1 MTALIPTIKWSQ
13 NDEFIIINL
22 EINQVKNDVYEI
34 NNNNIVFT
42 GVSNTDLKYSIN
54 LELLETVNKDE
65 SKYIVEERVI
75 RFVLKKTEYEK
86 WIRLTKDKNQYK
98 SNIKVNWDSFEDSDE
113 EETPSEHTQNPNQ
126 QFDFSNMM
134 NMTGENNGFNMEEM
148 MKNMNPDEM
157 DQLMKSMN
165 MGGYDNDDNYN
176 TNEDDNNSDDDNTNE
191 DDNNEDNNDDDNNQ
205 YNNSDDDNE
214 YQDKDLEDELN
225 NIINNDEDDE
235 SVDSDDLCQECII
248 P

>member
-1 MTALIPTIKWSQ
+1 MATLIPTIKWSQ
-13 NDEFIIINL
+13 NDDYVIINL

-42 GVSNTDLKYSIN
+42 GVCNTNLKYSID
-54 LELLETVNKDE
+54 LELLDTINKDE

-75 RFVLKKTEYEK
+75 RFVLKKTEYKK

-113 EETPSEHTQNPNQ
+113 EEQEDPQSGNPSNQ

-134 NMTGENNGFNMEEM
+134 NMGAGDNNGFNMEEM
-148 MKNMNPDEM
+148 MKNMDPEEM
-157 DQLMKSMN
+157 AQLMKSMN
-165 MGGYDNDDNYN
+165 IGGNDDD
-176 TNEDDNNSDDDNTNE
+176 NEDDNE
-191 DDNNEDNNDDDNNQ
+191 DDNDDDNDDDNN
-205 YNNSDDDNE
+205 E
-214 YQDKDLEDELN
+214 YDDKDLEGELDN
-225 NIINNDEDDE
+225 LINDDDND
-235 SVDSDDLCQECII
+235 SVDSDDLCQDCVI

>member
-1 MTALIPTIKWSQ
+1 MATLIPTIKWSQ
-13 NDEFIIINL
+13 NDDYVIINL

-42 GVSNTDLKYSIN
+42 GVCNTNLKYSID
-54 LELLETVNKDE
+54 LELLDTINKDE

-75 RFVLKKTEYEK
+75 RFVLKKTEYKK

-113 EETPSEHTQNPNQ
+113 EEQEDPQSGNPSNQ

-134 NMTGENNGFNMEEM
+134 NMGAGDNNGFNMEEM
-148 MKNMNPDEM
+148 MKNMDPEEM
-157 DQLMKSMN
+157 AQLMKSMN
-165 MGGYDNDDNYN
+165 IGGNDDD
-176 TNEDDNNSDDDNTNE
+176 NEDDNDDDNE
-191 DDNNEDNNDDDNNQ
+191 DDNDDDNN
-205 YNNSDDDNE
+205 E
-214 YQDKDLEDELN
+214 YDDKDLEGELDN
-225 NIINNDEDDE
+225 LINDDDND
-235 SVDSDDLCQECII
+235 SVDSDDLCQDCVI